1 MNSSKNT
8 SKIFLVDG
16 NAYIHRAYHAIPLLT
31 TSSGLPVNAVFGF
44 IRMIFKILKN
54 FKPEYFC
61 ICLDSEKP
69 TFRHK
74 VYKEYKATRK
84 KLDENIKMQFPI
96 VKEFVVQSGIPYLSV
111 DGFEADDVISCL
123 VKKFAKEN
131 EIVIISGDKDILQLV
146 NEKVLVYNE
155 HKDIWYD
162 EEEVKKKYGVSPS
175 ALTDYF
181 ALVGDKID
189 NIVGLDG
196 VGPKTA
202 AELLTKFGSIDGIY
216 SNLDKLKH
224 DLKKKFLD
232 HKEEIYK
239 SKELVSL
246 AVEIPEIENISL
258 ENLKILQLNTHKI
271 KEFLL
276 KYEMKSILRE
286 MDKLPYT
293 SFEQQKSSDAESLLF
308 SFVPPKKD
316 PEVLYVNNLTT
327 LDEFLKITQTADE
340 VVSCVLYKEKTD
352 DLIGCIGIIYAKQKK
367 TFFYTPFIKHIMSNN
382 SFLDPLEQKLAKKF
396 ISYLF
401 FENKINIIT
410 YDIKSQIKKIATIYE
425 LELNSLST
433 KINDVLLLSHLIKSH
448 KKITSLQE
456 LASLWLIQKP
466 VSEISLPKEL
476 NFQLF
481 PIEKFVLRMFDSLEA
496 IYEIYQKIC
505 NEKEFQSIKSIY
517 ETIELPMVK
526 ILVKMETNGILVD
539 KKYID
544 DLKEEIDKEIED
556 VRQKIFAYVGF
567 NFNLN
572 SPKQVA
578 FVLFEKL
585 KLPPVKKGKT
595 GFSTDEEV
603 LLYLENVHPIIPL
616 ILKYRELE
624 KLKNTY
630 LEPIPQYINPKT
642 GRIHTTFNLTG
653 TVTGRLSSE
662 EPNLQNVPVKTE
674 LGKKIRNIFVPQK
687 DYKFVSLD
695 YSQIELRILAHFSN
709 DKTLLTAFFDNK
721 DIHKSTASEIF
732 GIPEENINENLR
744 RVAKII
750 NFGIIYGISAQGLAK
765 ELRISVSEAEE
776 YIKKYFDK
784 YSDVKSWIEETI
796 KFAKLNG
803 YVKTLFGRIRY
814 IPEINSTNKSLQ
826 SFGMRLAVNTPIQGT
841 AAEIIKLAMVKI
853 DEFIVN
859 ENFDEKIKMLVQ
871 IHDEL
876 LFEIQEDIL
885 NFAVEK
891 IKDIMENVVN
901 LKVPLVVDTKILSR
915 WGEE

>member
-1 MNSSKNT
+1 
-8 SKIFLVDG
+8 
-16 NAYIHRAYHAIPLLT
+16 
-31 TSSGLPVNAVFGF
+31 
-44 IRMIFKILKN
+44 
-54 FKPEYFC
+54 
-61 ICLDSEKP
+61 
-69 TFRHK
+69 
-74 VYKEYKATRK
+74 
-84 KLDENIKMQFPI
+84 
-96 VKEFVVQSGIPYLSV
+96 
-111 DGFEADDVISCL
+111 
-123 VKKFAKEN
+123 
-131 EIVIISGDKDILQLV
+131 
-146 NEKVLVYNE
+146 
-155 HKDIWYD
+155 
-162 EEEVKKKYGVSPS
+162 
-175 ALTDYF
+175 
-181 ALVGDKID
+181 
-189 NIVGLDG
+189 
-196 VGPKTA
+196 
-202 AELLTKFGSIDGIY
+202 
-216 SNLDKLKH
+216 
-224 DLKKKFLD
+224 
-232 HKEEIYK
+232 
-239 SKELVSL
+239 
-246 AVEIPEIENISL
+246 
-258 ENLKILQLNTHKI
+258 
-271 KEFLL
+271 
-276 KYEMKSILRE
+276 
-286 MDKLPYT
+286 
-293 SFEQQKSSDAESLLF
+293 
-308 SFVPPKKD
+308 
-316 PEVLYVNNLTT
+316 
-327 LDEFLKITQTADE
+327 
-340 VVSCVLYKEKTD
+340 
-352 DLIGCIGIIYAKQKK
+352 
-367 TFFYTPFIKHIMSNN
+367 
-382 SFLDPLEQKLAKKF
+382 
-396 ISYLF
+396 
-401 FENKINIIT
+401 
-410 YDIKSQIKKIATIYE
+410 
-425 LELNSLST
+425 
-433 KINDVLLLSHLIKSH
+433 
-448 KKITSLQE
+448 
-456 LASLWLIQKP
+456 
-466 VSEISLPKEL
+466 
-476 NFQLF
+476 
-481 PIEKFVLRMFDSLEA
+481 MFDSLEA